1 MHIVKHN
8 LVFKDILQSRTS
20 TDFCIVHHADS
31 ISCDIFDIQKWH
43 LERGFIGVGYNYF
56 VDKKGVKHQG
66 RPEWASDADAR
77 GHNYDSL
84 SICLEGRFTKEK
96 LQDVQKESLVEL
108 MVNIKKKYPKI
119 KFMRH
124 SDVNNTTCPALDC
137 WADILSDVEDKIRQN
152 SCKNNTN
159 LDKIE
164 ELKQHLGQLQSHFY
178 ALDGK
183 LDRVVEHFDRKFNK
197 LDLKI
202 EE

>member
-1 MHIVKHN
+1 VHIVKHN

-43 LERGFIGVGYNYF
+43 LDRGFIGVGYNYF

-96 LQDVQKESLVEL
+96 LQEVQKESLIEL

-137 WADILSDVEDKIRQN
+137 WADILSDVDIEYNKILEKSPGDLIKRIEKLEKTIE
-152 SCKNNTN
+152 S
-159 LDKIE
+159 LDK
-164 ELKQHLGQLQSHFY
+164 KV
-178 ALDGK
+178 
-183 LDRVVEHFDRKFNK
+183 DRVVEHFDRKFNK